1 LGTLF
6 KTVKVLMGVSGF
18 MYLCKSLAE
27 HTRMTLS
34 ERAAKQREEELR
46 KQLLDEEMEA
56 QDEEIK
62 ELEATLNRR
71 SIAWAPE

>member
-1 LGTLF
+1 
-6 KTVKVLMGVSGF
+6 
-18 MYLCKSLAE
+18 
-27 HTRMTLS
+27 MTFS